1 MERRFGISGD
11 AWLAVGRMAGWVR
24 TAAGGVQTDSS
35 QCYRITADGQGAV
48 RTHHI
53 WSARAKREGQP
64 GYGTWQANWRA
75 YVRMRWTYSG
85 GRGWISTG
93 TPEVVSVW
101 SNLDGSSPDPGQD
114 AEMKGHVA
122 EVFESEM
129 FWDDLKSYMDRTIDP
144 PGEGDPVGTVLDERS
159 EPIRHSPGR
168 IFATRTLLKS
178 KGGGDGYRGNLQS
191 DIQNLLYE
199 QMRKIMLREEVWRG
213 DHDAGTID
221 GAWGAAT
228 ILSGRILGWAMRR
241 ATAGGDRWAA
251 DREIDSN
258 LERIVELADGVA
270 ERLPMLVGERPY
282 LLDLFRVDRLRQM
295 GDGRLDKIFDLVAG
309 VGGGL

>member
-24 TAAGGVQTDSS
+24 TAAGVQTSSS
-35 QCYRITADGQGAV
+35 QCYRTTADGQGAV

-53 WSARAKREGQP
+53 WSANAKREGEQ

-75 YVRMRWTYSG
+75 YVRLRWVYSDAW
-85 GRGWISTG
+85 GWGSTG

-101 SNLDGSSPDPGQD
+101 SNLDGRQPDPGQE

-129 FWDDLKSYMDRTIDP
+129 FWYDLKTYLDRWVNP

-159 EPIRHSPGR
+159 EPIRHSPER

-178 KGGGDGYRGNLQS
+178 KGGDDGYRGNLQS

-199 QMRKIMLREEVWRG
+199 QMRKIMMREEAWRE
-213 DHDAGTID
+213 DHD
-221 GAWGAAT
+221 GAWGVAT
-228 ILSGRILGWAMRR
+228 ILSGKILGWAMRR

-282 LLDLFRVDRLRQM
+282 LLDLFRADRLRQM
-295 GDGRLDKIFDLVAG
+295 GDGRLDRIFDLVAG